1 MLQLNSSCIIDPETG
16 LNVCLYVM
24 ARQML
29 LFTFAYLPGWS
40 KSPWTGHTSPLT
52 QVLSTPTSNRSPVE
66 NQGSISKSPN
76 AKIFTSKCQNIYGV
90 LLFNFIKA
98 LMPSQHNAKNWWRF
112 QTPTYIFWHF
122 YTNKKRG
129 VKASMKL
136 SPG

>member
-98 LMPSQHNAKNWWRF
+98 LMPSNIMPKIDGVFKHQHIFFGIFTLIKNA
-112 QTPTYIFWHF
+112 
-122 YTNKKRG
+122 
-129 VKASMKL
+129 ALKL
-136 SPG
+136 LWN